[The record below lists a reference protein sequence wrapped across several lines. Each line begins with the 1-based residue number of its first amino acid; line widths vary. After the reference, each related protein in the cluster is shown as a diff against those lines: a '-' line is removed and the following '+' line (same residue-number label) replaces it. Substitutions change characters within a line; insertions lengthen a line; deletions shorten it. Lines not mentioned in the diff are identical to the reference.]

1 MIHYINQGEPT
12 MILNET
18 IATKLEEAFAEDFGR
33 YAVGYRDALESF
45 ALALQGTIA
54 EGLLLSALESALD
67 AYGNNVDDD
76 ESDYDPNDYENQY
89 DDGQPDELQ
98 EWHDFDPDC

>member
-1 MIHYINQGEPT
+1 

-18 IATKLEEAFAEDFGR
+18 IVAKLEEAFAEDFGR

-54 EGLLLSALESALD
+54 EGLLLSALEATLD
-67 AYGNNVDDD
+67 AYSNNVDDD
-76 ESDYDPNDYENQY
+76 PEDDESWRDY

>member
-1 MIHYINQGEPT
+1 

-18 IATKLEEAFAEDFGR
+18 IATKLEQAFADDNSS
-33 YAVGYRDALESF
+33 YAIGYRDALESF
-45 ALALQGTIA
+45 ALALQGTIPN
-54 EGLLLSALESALD
+54 GLLVDGLQAALD

-76 ESDYDPNDYENQY
+76 QADDESWRDY